1 MIFKEISE
9 KIIALKNADFTLRKQ
24 LIDSG
29 ELGAGY
35 HQEMEKLHL
44 KNAATLD
51 AIINKIGY
59 PTIPK
64 VGKDASAAAWLV
76 IQHSIGLPNFMKK
89 CLRLIKNEAD
99 SKSVPPQHLAF
110 LIDRIAIFEGKPQ
123 LYGTQ
128 FDWDKNGQMS
138 PQYFE
143 SATKV
148 NNRRKAL
155 GLSTLEAQT
164 TLMRLQVVQEQ
175 QKAPKDFEERKK
187 RIYAWKKKV
196 GWLK

>member
-1 MIFKEISE
+1 MINKEISE
-9 KIIALKNADFTLRKQ
+9 KIIAINNEDYILRKQ

-29 ELGAGY
+29 GGEGY
-35 HQEMEKLHL
+35 HPEMEKLHL
-44 KNAATLD
+44 KNSATLD
-51 AIINKIGY
+51 EIINKIGY

-64 VGKDASAAAWLV
+64 VGKEASAAAWLV

-89 CLRLIKNEAD
+89 CLRLIQNEVD
-99 SKSVPPQHLAF
+99 STSVPPQHLAF
-110 LIDRIAIFEGKPQ
+110 LIDRINVFEGKPQ

-143 SATKV
+143 STTKV
-148 NNRRKAL
+148 NNRRKEL
-155 GLSTLEAQT
+155 GLSTIEDQT
-164 TLMRLQVVQEQ
+164 TLMRLQVAKEQ

-187 RIYAWKKKV
+187 SIYAWKKKV
-196 GWLK
+196 GWLN

>member
-1 MIFKEISE
+1 MIFKEISD
-9 KIIALKNADFTLRKQ
+9 KIITLKNTDFTLRKK
-24 LIDSG
+24 LTDSG
-29 ELGAGY
+29 ELGEYY
-35 HQEMEKLHL
+35 HQEMEKLHH

-64 VGKDASAAAWLV
+64 VGIEASTAAWLV

-89 CLRLIKNEAD
+89 CLRLIENEVN
-99 SKSVPPQHLAF
+99 SKSVPPQHLVF
-110 LIDRIAIFEGKPQ
+110 LIDRIAVFEGKPQ

-155 GLSTLEAQT
+155 GLSTIEAQT
-164 TLMRLQVVQEQ
+164 TLMRLQVSQEK
-175 QKAPKDFEERKK
+175 QKAPKDFLERKK

>member
-1 MIFKEISE
+1 MINKEISE
-9 KIIALKNADFTLRKQ
+9 KIIAINNEDYILRKQ
-24 LIDSG
+24 LIDRGKLG
-29 ELGAGY
+29 EGY

-64 VGKDASAAAWLV
+64 VGKEASAAAWLV

-89 CLRLIKNEAD
+89 CLRLIENEVD
-99 SKSVPPQHLAF
+99 STSVPPQHLAF
-110 LIDRIAIFEGKPQ
+110 LIDRISVFEGKPQ

-143 SATKV
+143 SIIKV
-148 NNRRKAL
+148 NNRRKEL
-155 GLSTLEAQT
+155 GLSTIEDQT
-164 TLMRLQVVQEQ
+164 TLMRLQVAKEQ
-175 QKAPKDFEERKK
+175 QKAPIDFEERKK

-196 GWLK
+196 GWLN

>member
-76 IQHSIGLPNFMKK
+76 IQHSVCPIL
-89 CLRLIKNEAD
+89 
-99 SKSVPPQHLAF
+99 
-110 LIDRIAIFEGKPQ
+110 
-123 LYGTQ
+123 
-128 FDWDKNGQMS
+128 
-138 PQYFE
+138 
-143 SATKV
+143 
-148 NNRRKAL
+148 
-155 GLSTLEAQT
+155 
-164 TLMRLQVVQEQ
+164 
-175 QKAPKDFEERKK
+175 
-187 RIYAWKKKV
+187 
-196 GWLK
+196 